1 MQYFYLILFVFG
13 ALLLLFIMYFISCKN
28 LSSSV
33 ELSLIV
39 SLFVVVFGL
48 WICCTFAYKYALEET
63 CETISELKDED
74 RKKLAEDIVSY
85 NKFIDRF
92 AFGLAGLARVDTN
105 KYPDLFSATEI
116 NSTETTKRPQNNSD
130 QRYYITL
137 YFVII
142 TITFDFIFI
151 KNYRHVNLR
160 YLIII
165 NIIYLVSDLMFSIFL
180 Q

>member
-1 MQYFYLILFVFG
+1 MQYFYLILFIFG

-39 SLFVVVFGL
+39 SLFVVVLGL
-48 WICCTFAYKYALEET
+48 VICFTFVYKYAAEEA

-74 RKKLAEDIVSY
+74 RKKLVEDIVSH
-85 NKFIDRF
+85 NKFLDRF
-92 AFGLAGLARVDTN
+92 AFGLARVDTN
-105 KYPDLFSATEI
+105 KYPDLFPDTEI

-130 QRYYITL
+130 QRHYITL
-137 YFVII
+137 FFVII
-142 TITFDFIFI
+142 TITVNFIF
-151 KNYRHVNLR
+151 
-160 YLIII
+160 LIL
-165 NIIYLVSDLMFSIFL
+165 LVLDLMFSIFC

>member
-1 MQYFYLILFVFG
+1 MQYFYLILFIFG
-13 ALLLLFIMYFISCKN
+13 LLLILFIMYFISCKN

-39 SLFVVVFGL
+39 SLFVVILGSG
-48 WICCTFAYKYALEET
+48 ICFTFMYKYAAEEA

-105 KYPDLFSATEI
+105 KYPDLFPDTEI
-116 NSTETTKRPQNNSD
+116 TSSEAECKVLGKGRRSILP
-130 QRYYITL
+130 
-137 YFVII
+137 YFFALFCVLSLILLGGII
-142 TITFDFIFI
+142 MEGEP
-151 KNYRHVNLR
+151 L
-160 YLIII
+160 
-165 NIIYLVSDLMFSIFL
+165 
-180 Q
+180 

>member
-1 MQYFYLILFVFG
+1 MQYFYLILFVSG
-13 ALLLLFIMYFISCKN
+13 LLLLLSIMYFISCKN

-105 KYPDLFSATEI
+105 KYEAECEVLGKGRRSILPYFFALSCVLSLILFGG
-116 NSTETTKRPQNNSD
+116 
-130 QRYYITL
+130 
-137 YFVII
+137 II
-142 TITFDFIFI
+142 MEGEP
-151 KNYRHVNLR
+151 L
-160 YLIII
+160 
-165 NIIYLVSDLMFSIFL
+165 
-180 Q
+180 

>member
-1 MQYFYLILFVFG
+1 MQYFYLILFVSG
-13 ALLLLFIMYFISCKN
+13 LLLLLFIMYFIYCKN

-33 ELSLIV
+33 KFSLLV

-105 KYPDLFSATEI
+105 KYEAECEVLGKGRRSILPYFFALSCVLSLILFGG
-116 NSTETTKRPQNNSD
+116 
-130 QRYYITL
+130 
-137 YFVII
+137 II
-142 TITFDFIFI
+142 MEGEP
-151 KNYRHVNLR
+151 L
-160 YLIII
+160 
-165 NIIYLVSDLMFSIFL
+165 
-180 Q
+180 